1 MLPRALTDF
10 ARDAV
15 APIRA
20 RKLRREA
27 EEELVDHMAEI
38 YAQDLATGMSEE
50 DAAGDA
56 VARMGTLRLLQSRYA
71 DLYGNAEPRPMHV
84 AMDCALWGLLLSH
97 LWLFSS
103 PNTDL
108 LFQAGGGLLLLFALG
123 RLQAVSSRLRKIYFL
138 QPATLLLQ
146 IAAYGVSLYFGLS
159 SVPAMLT
166 HMAAWLLD
174 GIFLCALYPA
184 LCEIYNAAY
193 EPGDS
198 MSPGI
203 FPALFLLLFS
213 DYFAMMGWWQN
224 ATDTPYLVTLQNGW
238 GSTMPVF
245 MVLGAVLFVA
255 LFSRVRRVVCSGEPE
270 ETRLDPLPKKAK
282 RRFLAAALAFLLLP
296 GVGMLTAALRAPQTE
311 AYVQADVQSPGAD
324 AAREHLV
331 SLGLPAE
338 IAADLP
344 DSEALLYA
352 DTATMQVILDGY
364 SSSAGNADD
373 PVVHGYQFWGTDWTE
388 PVRTLFCF
396 TYPETYGAPFSEA
409 FYFCF
414 DWDAFSWH
422 QSEEAP
428 PDFALI
434 LAEQNGE
441 TVRCAPLQTS
451 PVARVDFS
459 FRDSGMIGATYAFP
473 RASTGRRAYFAASRD
488 FMGGDGWGKIS
499 GTDGVYTSQRL
510 PFSAD
515 GLDPWTRSALYFS
528 DRKFQSSVFLKQ
540 RQIYGYAQNP
550 IDAEHFTDPQPPVF

>member
-15 APIRA
+15 SPIRA
-20 RKLRREA
+20 RKPRREA
-27 EEELVDHMAEI
+27 EAELIDHMAEI

-84 AMDCALWGLLLSH
+84 AMDLTLWGLLLSH
-97 LWLFSS
+97 LWLFVS
-103 PNTDL
+103 PNSDL
-108 LFQAGGGLLLLFALG
+108 LFQTGGGLLLLFALG

-146 IAAYGVSLYFGLS
+146 IVAYGVSLYFGLTS
-159 SVPAMLT
+159 LPAMLT
-166 HMAAWLLD
+166 HIAAWLVD

-198 MSPGI
+198 MTPGI
-203 FPALFLLLFS
+203 FPALFLLLYS
-213 DYFAMMGWWQN
+213 DYCAVMSWWQN
-224 ATDTPYLVTLQNGW
+224 AANTPYIMDLQKAW
-238 GSTMPVF
+238 GSTMPVV
-245 MVLGAVLFVA
+245 MVLGAMLFIA
-255 LFSRVRRVVCSGEPE
+255 LFSRVRRVVCSGEPQ

-311 AYVQADVQSPGAD
+311 AYVRADVQSTGAD

-352 DTATMQVILDGY
+352 DMATMRLIFDGY

-373 PVVHGYQFWGTDWTE
+373 PVVRGYQFWGTDMTE

-396 TYPETYGAPFSEA
+396 TYPETYDAPFSEA

-414 DWDAFSWH
+414 DWDVFSWH

-451 PVARVDFS
+451 PVGREDFS
-459 FRDSGMIGATYAFP
+459 FQDSGMSGATYAFP
-473 RASTGRRAYFAASRD
+473 RASAGRRAYFAASRD
-488 FMGGDGWGKIS
+488 FGGGRGWGKIS
-499 GTDGVYTSQRL
+499 PIDGVYTSQRL

-515 GLDPWTRSALYFS
+515 GRDLWTCSALYFS

-540 RQIYGYAQNP
+540 QQIYGYAQNP
-550 IDAEHFTDPQPPVF
+550 LDAEHFTDPQPPVF